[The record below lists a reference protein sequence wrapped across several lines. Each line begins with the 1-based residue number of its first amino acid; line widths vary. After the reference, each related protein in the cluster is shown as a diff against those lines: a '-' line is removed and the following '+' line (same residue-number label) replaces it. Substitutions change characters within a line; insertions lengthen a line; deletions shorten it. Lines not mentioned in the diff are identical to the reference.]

1 MNIYARKQRWKL
13 GLAAAA
19 FIIVIASF
27 WYSNNLVR
35 DISESEK
42 QKVELWASAVQKK
55 ASLVKFTNELFE
67 EIKRGELKK
76 AELFGEAM
84 KELSMGTDVGQS
96 SGMAFILKV
105 LQDNTTVPVILTD
118 EKDRIM
124 VQRNLDS
131 ARAATDTAYLNSE
144 LRLMKS
150 LYPPVEIVY
159 YKDLKQRLYHKDS
172 KVFNDIKLVFD
183 SLIKTFINEVALN
196 SAGVPVIFT
205 NQTKD
210 TIMDMGKID
219 SSEVNTPEKLRAKL
233 ARLSAL
239 NTPIQVDL
247 GQGSTNYIYYAPSE
261 LLTKLR
267 YYPYVQFG
275 VIGLFLLIA
284 YILFS
289 TARKAEQDQVW
300 VGMSKETAHQL
311 GTPLSS
317 LMAWNEHLLSAGVD
331 ESIIREMQ
339 QDVQRLS
346 TITDRF
352 SKIGSQPSLETENV
366 NEVLA
371 QTVDYLRRR
380 TSRNVNVTLSLPEEI
395 VHAQMSKPLFEW
407 VIENLFKNAVD
418 AMEGKGAITI
428 TLKDVPERLH
438 IDVSDTGKGIP
449 KSKFRTVFQPGF
461 TTKSRGWGLGL
472 SLSKRIIESYHNGRI
487 FVLKSDLGKGSVFR
501 IELPRG

>member
-19 FIIVIASF
+19 FAIVILSF
-27 WYSNNLVR
+27 WYSNNLVE
-35 DISESEK
+35 DISENEK
-42 QKVELWASAVQKK
+42 RKVELWASAVQKK
-55 ASLVKFTNELFE
+55 ASLVKFTKELFE
-67 EIKRGELKK
+67 EIKKGELKK

-84 KELSMGTDVGQS
+84 KELSTGSDVGQS

-118 EKDRIM
+118 EKDRI
-124 VQRNLDS
+124 VIQRNLDS
-131 ARAATDTAYLNSE
+131 LRVEDTTYLQAE

-150 LYPPVEIVY
+150 LYPPVEIEY
-159 YKDLKQRLYHKDS
+159 YRNQKQRLYHKDS

-205 NQTKD
+205 NATKD
-210 TIMDMGKID
+210 TIIDIGKID
-219 SSEVNTPEKLRAKL
+219 PAEVSTPGKLRTKL
-233 ARLSAL
+233 SQLASMNA
-239 NTPIQVDL
+239 PIEVDL
-247 GQGSTNYIYYAPSE
+247 GQGTRNYIYYAPSE
-261 LLTKLR
+261 LLTKLK

-317 LMAWNEHLLSAGVD
+317 LMAWNEHLLSTGVD

-339 QDVQRLS
+339 QDVQRLN

-352 SKIGSQPSLETENV
+352 SKIGSQPALVSENV
-366 NEVLA
+366 NDILTE
-371 QTVDYLRRR
+371 TIDYLRRR
-380 TSRNVNVTLSLPEEI
+380 TSRNVTITLTLPDEQ
-395 VHAQMSKPLFEW
+395 VHAHLSKPLFEW
-407 VIENLFKNAVD
+407 VIENLCKNAVD
-418 AMEGKGAITI
+418 AMEGKGRIAVS
-428 TLKDVPERLH
+428 LHEVPEGLV

-449 KSKFRTVFQPGF
+449 KSRHRTVFQPGF
-461 TTKSRGWGLGL
+461 TTKTRGWGLGL
-472 SLSKRIIESYHNGRI
+472 SLSRRIIESYHKGRI
-487 FVLKSDLGKGSVFR
+487 FVMKSEPGKGCTFR
-501 IELPRG
+501 IELPRD